1 MAIEM
6 KIRRRER
13 KKESRKHRCVCVR
26 SISMQDCIENN
37 LFAWSFSVVINA
49 KEKKMASTDSFATF
63 NTLPLLIPLLDFAIN
78 SGILR
83 CVRLSGC
90 VSLWLLISRSLETTS
105 MSWDI
110 ELDDQ
115 LLQDLYAW
123 IDQIPLSRPK
133 KRIEKDF
140 ADGGQ
145 SAFDVV
151 ALIAIS
157 MILASRSNGGWTGQI
172 LFSWLGTTGE
182 KRSMRWQSFPI
193 CVGGLA

>member
-1 MAIEM
+1 
-6 KIRRRER
+6 
-13 KKESRKHRCVCVR
+13 
-26 SISMQDCIENN
+26 
-37 LFAWSFSVVINA
+37 
-49 KEKKMASTDSFATF
+49 
-63 NTLPLLIPLLDFAIN
+63 
-78 SGILR
+78 
-83 CVRLSGC
+83 
-90 VSLWLLISRSLETTS
+90 

-157 MILASRSNGGWTGQI
+157 MILASRSNGG
-172 LFSWLGTTGE
+172 
-182 KRSMRWQSFPI
+182 
-193 CVGGLA
+193 

>member
-1 MAIEM
+1 MWQLPWRRLSAMAIEM
-6 KIRRRER
+6 KIHHTAEKE
-13 KKESRKHRCVCVR
+13 KKDSEKHRCVCVR

-37 LFAWSFSVVINA
+37 LFAWSFSVVINE

-63 NTLPLLIPLLDFAIN
+63 NTLHRPIPLLDFVID

-83 CVRLSGC
+83 CVRLSVC
-90 VSLWLLISRSLETTS
+90 VSLWLLISRSLETSS

-140 ADGGQ
+140 ADGG
-145 SAFDVV
+145 
-151 ALIAIS
+151 
-157 MILASRSNGGWTGQI
+157 
-172 LFSWLGTTGE
+172 
-182 KRSMRWQSFPI
+182 
-193 CVGGLA
+193 